1 MPTVA
6 GIGLLFVA
14 AALLLLAGMAIGR
27 SRGRAPGRAIAG
39 VMAAMTGLGTGFLGL
54 VMPVVPLI
62 AFPLSLAAILVVT
75 WVLRREWHLLAW
87 FLIGTGGFWALS
99 QGLVLV
105 NDVSDPAVTIPGWSP
120 VPLALGVSAV
130 ILGITVILA
139 GRPQHSS

>member
-39 VMAAMTGLGTGFLGL
+39 VMAAMTGLGTGFLCL

-105 NDVSDPAVTIPGWSP
+105 NDVSDPAVTIPGWIYGP
-120 VPLALGVSAV
+120 RIHPHRNLFLPAL
-130 ILGITVILA
+130 
-139 GRPQHSS
+139 Q